1 MILWITATILMMQGP
16 DSEELSAASK
26 LDDDVSFYQTV
37 NPDVAKLFHFDPE
50 VKRPALVLLKKEV
63 EKLSYFG

>member
-1 MILWITATILMMQGP
+1 MIQGP